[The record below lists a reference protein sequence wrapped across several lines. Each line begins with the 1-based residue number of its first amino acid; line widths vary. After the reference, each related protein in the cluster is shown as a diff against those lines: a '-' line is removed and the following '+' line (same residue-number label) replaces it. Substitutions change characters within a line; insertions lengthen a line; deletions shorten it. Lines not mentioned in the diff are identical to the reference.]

1 MEYKYLIVKK
11 ENRVATII
19 LNRPEKL
26 NGLNVEMT
34 HELID
39 LFNEVARDDSI
50 RVLIITGA
58 GRAFSVGADLSS
70 SDFTVESA
78 GEAYQM
84 MKTATQIIMG
94 IRNLPKPVI
103 AAVNGAMMKTATQII
118 MGIRNLPKPVIAA
131 VNGAAVGGGTSLAIA
146 CDIILASDKA
156 KFSEIFI
163 SRGLHPDWGSTY
175 FLPRLIGAAKAREL
189 MLTGRMV
196 DAAEAEKIGLISRVV
211 PGDQLEKVSLE
222 MALNLAKLSPLAL
235 GMIKNSLNNS
245 LEMDLSKNLE
255 NEAKAQSILFLTE
268 DFRESVAAFFEKKE
282 YLFKGK

>member
-78 GEAYQM
+78 GEAYQ
-84 MKTATQIIMG
+84 
-94 IRNLPKPVI
+94 
-103 AAVNGAMMKTATQII
+103 MMKTATQII